1 MAYGGLVT
9 MHHSFVGPRALILAP
24 VLFLLVIA
32 MGCGGAAAEPIVVEK
47 EVIKEIIKE
56 IPIERQIIKEV
67 LTEVVVEQEVL
78 KEVVVEVVATAVPV
92 MKVEEK
98 SGKAQVAQQIQD
110 TSKPDSKFNPIYGG
124 VINMA
129 QYADVRQRLIHQS
142 SVLNMTMSPV
152 FNNLI
157 EWNPETDDVS
167 DLRCDLCTSWELA
180 ENGMTY
186 TFYIHPDAKWH
197 DGVPVTSKD
206 IVFSFESMVNPDQF
220 EVLKGRSTSSH
231 CNTGL
236 YFETGNSRA
245 IDPKT
250 FELTTMFPSGGFLS
264 AVANETCP
272 MIAHHTVV
280 DQKIAQG
287 GKNLKVLNGSG
298 PFKLTNY
305 VKEVQVSYEKDPT
318 YWKTDRNGGAMPYVD
333 GLEMFVIS
341 DSGRQIA
348 AFKTGQILTVNQ
360 SIDNLTSTEALKLDE
375 EMDNLTVHWT
385 GPAQA
390 FYVFMNTAVAPFDD
404 VRVRRALHLALHRQP
419 LITTFSG
426 GTDALG
432 YPNPEGFWYSQT
444 KEEYANMPGFRE
456 LNGEKHPDDLAEA
469 KRLLE
474 EAGLA
479 GGLEATLTARN
490 VLGYPDLAIQVKEQL
505 RKNLGWDITIRTM
518 ESGAGF
524 DAYWAGDTQFAVQS
538 GGIYSTGPD
547 AIWARL
553 TRGTIPQWTGGGRG
567 KFMVPCRE
575 SDGVC
580 LDELQDLQMR
590 EPDQEKRKVITAE
603 MSDLV
608 INDDHSNPYLF
619 WANHH
624 HAVNHKIKNFHMTIQ
639 GRAWEH
645 VWCDPDCK

>member
-1 MAYGGLVT
+1 MTSRWLK
-9 MHHSFVGPRALILAP
+9 SPRALVLGPLA
-24 VLFLLVIA
+24 LLIA
-32 MGCGGAAAEPIVVEK
+32 IAVACGGTAEPVVVEK
-47 EVIKEIIKE
+47 EVVKEV
-56 IPIERQIIKEV
+56 IKEV
-67 LTEVVVEQEVL
+67 PVEKQVVVE
-78 KEVVVEVVATAVPV
+78 KVVTAVPP
-92 MKVEEK
+92 
-98 SGKAQVAQQIQD
+98 AVAKIEQKLE
-110 TSKPDSKFNPIYGG
+110 SKEQAAAEVLADPDFKPLYGG
-124 VINMA
+124 IINMG
-129 QYADVRQRLIHQS
+129 QYADVRQRLAHQS
-142 SVLNMTMSPV
+142 SVLNMTLSPV
-152 FNNLI
+152 FNNLV

-167 DLRCDLCTSWELA
+167 DLRCDMCTDWELA
-180 ENGMTY
+180 DDGMTY
-186 TFYIHPDAKWH
+186 TFRIHPDATWH
-197 DGVPVTSKD
+197 DGVPVTAKD

-220 EVLKGRSTSSH
+220 KVLEGRSTSSH

-236 YFETGNSRA
+236 YYETGNSRA
-245 IDPKT
+245 IDDKT
-250 FELTTMFPSGGFLS
+250 FEVKTMFPSGGFLL

-280 DQKIAQG
+280 DQEIAQG
-287 GKNLKVLNGSG
+287 GKDVMALNGSG
-298 PFKLTNY
+298 PFKLTEFI
-305 VKEVQVSYEKDPT
+305 KEVSVAYEADPG
-318 YWKTDRNGGAMPYVD
+318 YWKKDRNGNKRPYVD
-333 GLEMFVIS
+333 GLKMFVIT

-348 AFKTGQILTVNQ
+348 AFKTEQILTQNQ
-360 SIDNLTSTEALKLDE
+360 SIDNLSSIEALKLDE

-390 FYVFMNTAVAPFDD
+390 FYVFMNTSVAPFDD
-404 VRVRRALHLALHRQP
+404 VRVRKAMHLALHRQP
-419 LITTFSG
+419 LIQTFSG

-444 KEEYANMPGFRE
+444 DEQYANMPGFRE
-456 LNGEKHPDDLAEA
+456 LNGEKHPDDLAQA
-469 KRLLE
+469 KALLAD
-474 EAGLA
+474 AGVGA
-479 GGLEATLTARN
+479 LEATLTARN

-505 RKNLGWDITIRTM
+505 RANLGWDITIRTM
-518 ESGAGF
+518 ESGSGF
-524 DAYWAGDTQFAVQS
+524 DAYWAGDTQMAVQS

-553 TRGTIPQWTGGGRG
+553 TRGTVPQWTGGGRG

-590 EPDQEKRKVITAE
+590 ELDQEKRYAILQE

-624 HAVNHKIKNFHMTIQ
+624 HAVNHKLQNFHMTIQ

-645 VWCDPDCK
+645 VWCDPSC

>member
-1 MAYGGLVT
+1 

-56 IPIERQIIKEV
+56 IPIERQVIKEV
-67 LTEVVVEQEVL
+67 LTEVVVEKEVL

-92 MKVEEK
+92 MKVQEK

-110 TSKPDSKFNPIYGG
+110 TSKADANFNPIYGG

-142 SVLNMTMSPV
+142 SVLNM
-152 FNNLI
+152 
-157 EWNPETDDVS
+157 
-167 DLRCDLCTSWELA
+167 
-180 ENGMTY
+180 NGMTY
-186 TFYIHPDAKWH
+186 TFHIHPDAKWH

-245 IDPKT
+245 VDPKT

-333 GLEMFVIS
+333 GLEMFVIT

-360 SIDNLTSTEALKLDE
+360 SIDNMTSTEALKLDE

-419 LITTFSG
+419 IIDTFSG

-479 GGLEATLTARN
+479 GGLEAQLTARN

-553 TRGTIPQWTGGGRG
+553 TRGT
-567 KFMVPCRE
+567 
-575 SDGVC
+575 
-580 LDELQDLQMR
+580 
-590 EPDQEKRKVITAE
+590 
-603 MSDLV
+603 
-608 INDDHSNPYLF
+608 
-619 WANHH
+619 
-624 HAVNHKIKNFHMTIQ
+624 Q
-639 GRAWEH
+639 GI
-645 VWCDPDCK
+645 